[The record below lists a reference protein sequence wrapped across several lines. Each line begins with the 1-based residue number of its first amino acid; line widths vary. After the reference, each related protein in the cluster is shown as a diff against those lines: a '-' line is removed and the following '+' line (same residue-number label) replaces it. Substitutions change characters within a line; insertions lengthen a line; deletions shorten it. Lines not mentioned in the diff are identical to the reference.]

1 VVDAAPGLDVVALAL
16 GVGGAGAALPLQP
29 ATGQA
34 NITAVIAPRMRSDR
48 MAVMVPPR
56 LTPTS
61 GGPQAGPI
69 GRDLRLCPPAGRR
82 ERLRADESWRTIMTY
97 RIAINGF
104 GRIGRNYLRRL
115 LAKDM
120 ANAGLQVV
128 AINDL
133 YDTGTLAH
141 LLEYDSTFGRLDA
154 EVGHD
159 GDMLNLGWHS
169 IPTFAER
176 RPDALPWA
184 DLQVDLVIEATGKL
198 RTRDD
203 AALHLKAGA
212 GRVLISAPGKG
223 VDATLVPG
231 VNADTYD
238 PIHHQIV
245 SAASCTTNCVAPL
258 IKVLHEAFG
267 IEHGY
272 LTTVHAYTNDQNV
285 LDAPHKDPRRARA
298 AAVNIIP
305 TSTGAAK
312 AVGLV
317 LPELAGR
324 LDGVA
329 LRVPVVD
336 GSISDLTLQLGTE
349 ATVEQI
355 NGAVAAVSAP
365 GKPMAGIIRYS
376 EAPLV
381 STDIVGDPASCVFD
395 AGLTQAQGR
404 LVKVFGWY
412 DNEWGY
418 TNRLVDL
425 TMQMSRR

>member
-1 VVDAAPGLDVVALAL
+1 
-16 GVGGAGAALPLQP
+16 
-29 ATGQA
+29 
-34 NITAVIAPRMRSDR
+34 MS
-48 MAVMVPPR
+48 
-56 LTPTS
+56 
-61 GGPQAGPI
+61 
-69 GRDLRLCPPAGRR
+69 
-82 ERLRADESWRTIMTY
+82 Y

-115 LAKDM
+115 MAKDM

-133 YDTGTLAH
+133 YDTATLAH
-141 LLEYDSTFGRLDA
+141 LLEYDSTFGRLDS

-159 GDMLNLGWHS
+159 GDMLEVGWHS
-169 IPTFAER
+169 IPTFAR
-176 RPDALPWA
+176 RSPDALPWGE
-184 DLQVDLVIEATGKL
+184 LKVDLVIEATGKL

-212 GRVLISAPGKG
+212 GRVLISAPGKS

-231 VNADTYD
+231 VNADTYE
-238 PIHHQIV
+238 PALHQIV

-258 IKVLHEAFG
+258 VKVINDAFG
-267 IEHGY
+267 IEYGH
-272 LTTVHAYTNDQNV
+272 LTTVHAYTNDQNI
-285 LDAPHKDPRRARA
+285 LDAPHKDARRARA
-298 AAVNIIP
+298 AGVNIIP

-324 LDGVA
+324 LSGVA

-336 GSISDLTLQLGTE
+336 GSISDLTLQLRAPFTAAQVNE
-349 ATVEQI
+349 
-355 NGAVAAVSAP
+355 AVAAAAAP
-365 GKPMAGIIRYS
+365 GGPMHGIIRYTD
-376 EAPLV
+376 APLV

-395 AGLTQAQGR
+395 AGLTQMQGH
-404 LVKVFGWY
+404 LLKVFGWY

-425 TMQMSRR
+425 TKQMARR

>member
-1 VVDAAPGLDVVALAL
+1 
-16 GVGGAGAALPLQP
+16 
-29 ATGQA
+29 
-34 NITAVIAPRMRSDR
+34 
-48 MAVMVPPR
+48 
-56 LTPTS
+56 
-61 GGPQAGPI
+61 
-69 GRDLRLCPPAGRR
+69 
-82 ERLRADESWRTIMTY
+82 MTY

-115 LAKDM
+115 TDKSLA
-120 ANAGLQVV
+120 NEGLQVV

-133 YDTGTLAH
+133 YDAPTLAH
-141 LLEYDSTFGRLDA
+141 LLEYDSTFGRIATD
-154 EVGHD
+154 VGHD
-159 GDMLNLGWHS
+159 GDKLVVGWRE

-176 RPDALPWA
+176 RPDALPWG
-184 DLQVDLVIEATGKL
+184 DLGVDLVIESTGKL

-212 GRVLISAPGKG
+212 RRVLISAPGKG

-238 PIHHQIV
+238 PHAHQIV
-245 SAASCTTNCVAPL
+245 SAASCTTNCVAPMVS
-258 IKVLHEAFG
+258 VLQEAFG
-267 IEHGY
+267 IERGF
-272 LTTVHAYTNDQNV
+272 LTTVHSYTNDQV
-285 LDAPHKDPRRARA
+285 LLDSPHKDPRRARA

-329 LRVPVVD
+329 LRVPVEN
-336 GSISDLTLQLGTE
+336 GSLTDLTCEVHVPVTASEVNAAFHAAARDQL
-349 ATVEQI
+349 
-355 NGAVAAVSAP
+355 
-365 GKPMAGIIRYS
+365 AGILRYTS
-376 EAPLV
+376 APLV
-381 STDIVGDPASCVFD
+381 SRDIVGDPSSCVFD
-395 AGLTQAQGR
+395 ASLTQASGTM
-404 LVKVFGWY
+404 VKVFGWY

-425 TMQMSRR
+425 

>member
-1 VVDAAPGLDVVALAL
+1 
-16 GVGGAGAALPLQP
+16 
-29 ATGQA
+29 
-34 NITAVIAPRMRSDR
+34 
-48 MAVMVPPR
+48 
-56 LTPTS
+56 
-61 GGPQAGPI
+61 
-69 GRDLRLCPPAGRR
+69 
-82 ERLRADESWRTIMTY
+82 MTY

-128 AINDL
+128 GINDL
-133 YDTGTLAH
+133 YDGATLAH
-141 LLEYDSTFGRLDA
+141 LLQYDSTFGPLGI

-159 GDMLNLGWHS
+159 GDALNVGWHT

-176 RPDALPWA
+176 RPDALPWNE
-184 DLQVDLVIEATGKL
+184 LQVDLVIEATGKL

-212 GRVLISAPGKG
+212 GRVLISSPGKN

-238 PIHHQIV
+238 PVRHQIV

-258 IKVLHEAFG
+258 VKVLHDAFV

-349 ATVEQI
+349 VTVEQI
-355 NGAVAAVSAP
+355 NQAVAAAAVD
-365 GKPMAGIIRYS
+365 GPMAGIIRYT

-395 AGLTQAQGR
+395 ARLTQASGR

-425 TMQMSRR
+425 TKQMARS